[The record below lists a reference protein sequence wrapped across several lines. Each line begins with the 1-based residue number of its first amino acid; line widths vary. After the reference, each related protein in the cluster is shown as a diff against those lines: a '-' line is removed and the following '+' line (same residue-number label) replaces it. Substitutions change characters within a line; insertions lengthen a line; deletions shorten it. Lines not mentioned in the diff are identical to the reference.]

1 MTATDRD
8 LRDCL
13 SCDLAN
19 TCIRL
24 GRADLVDAAIA
35 CDWTAVAR
43 ELAAP
48 LCGDEMR
55 HERDGAIRG
64 AQIFAAGDVVAAARV
79 LADVRDDEMTLDAYA
94 VEVLAEMAAGAA
106 SGIDRTAGVS
116 L

>member
-13 SCDLAN
+13 SYDIAD

-24 GRADLVDAAIA
+24 ARADLVDACIA
-35 CDWTAVAR
+35 CDWRSVAR
-43 ELAAP
+43 GLTAT
-48 LCGDEMR
+48 LCGDATREE
-55 HERDGAIRG
+55 HL
-64 AQIFAAGDVVAAARV
+64 AAVTAAYALADNNVVGAARV

>member
-13 SCDLAN
+13 SYDLAD
-19 TCIRL
+19 TGIRL
-24 GRADLVDAAIA
+24 GRADIVDAAIA

-43 ELAAP
+43 ELAAT

-55 HERDGAIRG
+55 HERDGAIR
-64 AQIFAAGDVVAAARV
+64 AARLFAAGDVVAAARI
-79 LADVRDDEMTLDAYA
+79 LADVRDDEMTLDAWA
-94 VEVLAEMAAGAA
+94 AEVLAEMTAAA
-106 SGIDRTAGVS
+106 SGIDRTAQVS

>member
-13 SCDLAN
+13 SYDIAD

-24 GRADLVDAAIA
+24 GRAGLVDAAIA

-43 ELAAP
+43 ELAAT

-79 LADVRDDEMTLDAYA
+79 LADVRDDEMTLDAWA
-94 VEVLAEMAAGAA
+94 AEVLAEMAASTGT
-106 SGIDRTAGVS
+106 DRTAQVS

>member
-13 SCDLAN
+13 SYDIAD

-24 GRADLVDAAIA
+24 GRAGLVDAAIA

-43 ELAAP
+43 ELAAT

-79 LADVRDDEMTLDAYA
+79 LADVRDDEMTLDAWA
-94 VEVLAEMAAGAA
+94 AEVLAEMAAAAA
-106 SGIDRTAGVS
+106 SGVDRIAQVS